1 MTLDAA
7 SIPKIAGFRFDPQ
20 TTESIW
26 RCIEREAVRLV
37 GEQGLHAFEMPR
49 SSAVAHETGHAIVAV
64 HDGVALSYVEITRR
78 VIEGR
83 PAWGGFT
90 QWAQPYPP
98 ELMLVHPAKDR
109 PRNILLR
116 ICSLIAGVVGEE
128 VIDPAG
134 CRDGS
139 SIDEVVVSQVL
150 AEGLAQ
156 RDDLNGVEPKQIWNA
171 CWRRTAAII
180 HGNEKAARIVAAKLD
195 MYGIVRRKQHK
206 NEPAAE
212 AIPHPNPCNQ
222 HRACRSDKK
231 RGTSAASRTGITT

>member
-26 RCIEREAVRLV
+26 WCIEREAVRLV

-78 VIEGR
+78 VIEGCA
-83 PAWGGFT
+83 AWGGFT

-98 ELMLVHPAKDR
+98 QLMLVHPA
-109 PRNILLR
+109 PLRNILLR
-116 ICSLIAGVVGEE
+116 ICSLIAGVVGQK

-156 RDDLNGVEPKQIWNA
+156 RDDLDGVEPKKIWNA
-171 CWRRTAAII
+171 CWHRTVAII

-195 MYGIVRRKQHK
+195 ICGIVRRKQL
-206 NEPAAE
+206 
-212 AIPHPNPCNQ
+212 
-222 HRACRSDKK
+222 DKL
-231 RGTSAASRTGITT
+231 TSCVRRLADDPLDIIIRNMQRE